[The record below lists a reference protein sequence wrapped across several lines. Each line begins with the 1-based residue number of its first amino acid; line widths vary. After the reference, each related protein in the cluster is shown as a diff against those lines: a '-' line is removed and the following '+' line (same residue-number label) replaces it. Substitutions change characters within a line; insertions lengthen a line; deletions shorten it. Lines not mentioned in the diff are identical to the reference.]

1 MCNYADDY
9 NFAIIILKAMLMMT
23 IIHYPIYSYADDE
36 NYSIILFI
44 VMLMMKNLCYYM
56 LI

>member
-36 NYSIILFI
+36 KF
-44 VMLMMKNLCYYM
+44 MLLYVDMMMMMKIIQLSNV
-56 LI
+56 